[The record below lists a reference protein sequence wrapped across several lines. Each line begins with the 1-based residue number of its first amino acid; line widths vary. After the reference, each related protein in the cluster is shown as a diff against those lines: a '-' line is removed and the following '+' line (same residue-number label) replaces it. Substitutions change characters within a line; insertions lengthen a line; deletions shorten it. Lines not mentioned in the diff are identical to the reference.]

1 MTVTQPSADG
11 SVLCSGTVTTGDHDD
26 HIDADVGLAIQVI
39 GANGVGEKVILMAN
53 GNNVTLANATVI
65 MSRDNSVDFRTVQ
78 GVAKS
83 SLAFLCN
90 NSRTGIFNDTTQNN
104 SWNERIEGFRLY
116 MKQVD
121 IVGEGLADEWA
132 MLYDVDLKEGTYV
145 MHAKDTDIENL
156 RKGDISSNEWHATET
171 ADNRAIVTNSL
182 NGDPI
187 KTPPLL
193 TYEANNGYESG
204 TNLAARYKATAT
216 VDRKVYIGNLKIGDK
231 TFPDRMLR
239 SDTDKFD
246 TFPDDGTHFIDVAT
260 SDGES
265 IIALESVGDKLIQY
279 KEKTA
284 YLIKVTSEGEEF
296 IGTWSGAGIKNPCQ
310 VAKSTEGIF
319 WVNSNGIYYYDGE
332 KLSNVSSDK
341 FRIDN
346 WLTNEDFKRPVIVGY
361 DKYSNKLII
370 LTTNILGAS
379 SSGYIYDIA
388 NSAITQ
394 HNNLFNWYQLSNPA
408 DAIIGNSESEM

>member
-1 MTVTQPSADG
+1 
-11 SVLCSGTVTTGDHDD
+11 
-26 HIDADVGLAIQVI
+26 
-39 GANGVGEKVILMAN
+39 
-53 GNNVTLANATVI
+53 
-65 MSRDNSVDFRTVQ
+65 
-78 GVAKS
+78 
-83 SLAFLCN
+83 
-90 NSRTGIFNDTTQNN
+90 
-104 SWNERIEGFRLY
+104 
-116 MKQVD
+116 
-121 IVGEGLADEWA
+121 
-132 MLYDVDLKEGTYV
+132 
-145 MHAKDTDIENL
+145 
-156 RKGDISSNEWHATET
+156 
-171 ADNRAIVTNSL
+171 
-182 NGDPI
+182 
-187 KTPPLL
+187 
-193 TYEANNGYESG
+193 
-204 TNLAARYKATAT
+204 
-216 VDRKVYIGNLKIGDK
+216 
-231 TFPDRMLR
+231 MLR

-265 IIALESVGDKLIQY
+265 IVALESVGDKLIQY

-296 IGTWSGAGIKNPCQ
+296 ISTWSGAGIKNPCQ

>member
-1 MTVTQPSADG
+1 
-11 SVLCSGTVTTGDHDD
+11 
-26 HIDADVGLAIQVI
+26 
-39 GANGVGEKVILMAN
+39 
-53 GNNVTLANATVI
+53 
-65 MSRDNSVDFRTVQ
+65 
-78 GVAKS
+78 
-83 SLAFLCN
+83 
-90 NSRTGIFNDTTQNN
+90 
-104 SWNERIEGFRLY
+104 

-121 IVGEGLADEWA
+121 IVGEGLADEWI

-145 MHAKDTDIENL
+145 MHAKDTDVENL
-156 RKGDISSNEWHATET
+156 RKGDIDGDEWGSTQT
-171 ADNRAIVTNSL
+171 TDVRAIVTGNL
-182 NGDPI
+182 LGDSI
-187 KTPPLL
+187 KSIPLI
-193 TYEANNGYESG
+193 TYEANNGYEAG

-239 SDTDKFD
+239 SDTDRFD

-265 IIALESVGDKLIQY
+265 IVALESVGDKLIQY

-284 YLIKVTSEGEEF
+284 YLIKVTSEGEELVS
-296 IGTWSGAGIKNPCQ
+296 TWSGAGIKNSCQ
-310 VAKSTEGIF
+310 VAKSNEGIF

-370 LTTNILGAS
+370 LTTNISGAS

-388 NSAITQ
+388 NSSITQ
-394 HNNLFNWYQLSNPA
+394 HNNLFNWYQLSNPG
-408 DAIIGNSESEM
+408 DVVFGNSESEV

>member
-1 MTVTQPSADG
+1 MSAD
-11 SVLCSGTVTTGDHDD
+11 
-26 HIDADVGLAIQVI
+26 
-39 GANGVGEKVILMAN
+39 
-53 GNNVTLANATVI
+53 
-65 MSRDNSVDFRTVQ
+65 NSFDFRQVKD
-78 GVAKS
+78 VAKS
-83 SLAFLCN
+83 YLMFLCN
-90 NSRTGIFNDTTQNN
+90 NSKSGDYKTITPNN
-104 SWNERIEGFRLY
+104 SWNERIESFKIY

-121 IVGEGLADEWA
+121 IIGGGLADEWT
-132 MLYDVDLKEGTYV
+132 MLYNVDLKEGTYI
-145 MHAKDTDIENL
+145 MYAKDSDLEELKLGNIPGNGWAFTHNSGDSAEVIDKKALVTTNV
-156 RKGDISSNEWHATET
+156 KGDS
-171 ADNRAIVTNSL
+171 
-182 NGDPI
+182 I
-187 KTPPLL
+187 KTPPLM
-193 TYEANNGYESG
+193 TYESENGYKFD
-204 TNLAARYKATAT
+204 TNLAARYKCSTV

-265 IIALESVGDKLIQY
+265 IVALESIGDKLIQY

-284 YLIKVTSEGEEF
+284 YVIKVTSEGEEF
-296 IGTWSGAGIKNPCQ
+296 VNTWSGAGIKNSCQ

-370 LTTNILGAS
+370 LTTNISGAS

-388 NSAITQ
+388 NSSITQ
-394 HNNLFNWYQLSNPA
+394 HDNLFNWYQLSNPS
-408 DAIIGNSESEM
+408 DVIIGNTESEL